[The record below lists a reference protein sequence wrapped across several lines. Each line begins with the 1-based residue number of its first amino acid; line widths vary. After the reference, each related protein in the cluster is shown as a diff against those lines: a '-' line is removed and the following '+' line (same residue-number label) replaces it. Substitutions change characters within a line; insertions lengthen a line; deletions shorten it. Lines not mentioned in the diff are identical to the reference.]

1 MTEHTQD
8 AGNALEAPP
17 LAKSACEQVE
27 EERRVAYLNS
37 LKTQIRSGVYRPD
50 IRDLARSL
58 ASMLVQRD

>member
-1 MTEHTQD
+1 MTEHTQG

-17 LAKSACEQVE
+17 LAKTDCEQAE
-27 EERRVAYLNS
+27 EEQRVAYLNS

-58 ASMLVQRD
+58 ASMLVRQD